1 MPAEVAANLDQ
12 YCWEFAASWVWHG
25 PENGKFLHQLPN
37 GQYGAMFG
45 AEDAGILAVNGE
57 DNKSEAALARAEALG
72 KSL

>member
-1 MPAEVAANLDQ
+1 
-12 YCWEFAASWVWHG
+12 
-25 PENGKFLHQLPN
+25 
-37 GQYGAMFG
+37 MFG